1 MTLSTKHGGTCLA
14 LPSKPFVMDLT
25 IYMDISRNPGPTP
38 VSSLGLKENCTRF
51 GPSRSSSS
59 IDLHI
64 AYSKG
69 HLYSLRKSAASLFQS
84 LIVAVFTYAIEV
96 WGCAFYSKYLSRID
110 KLFARCYKLGYCLR
124 QYSILDIRRNRDMKL
139 WQRISSTNTAL
150 SDLLP
155 PQRTRQMR
163 TRSHN
168 YILPKVQT
176 SRFKSVFVN
185 RCLFNVIN
193 N

>member
-1 MTLSTKHGGTCLA
+1 MLCKGY
-14 LPSKPFVMDLT
+14 LPVTRGYVIYSADTATRAQPVGRCQVNISHAPKGQVNNLLIFHMVMF
-25 IYMDISRNPGPTP
+25 SR
-38 VSSLGLKENCTRF
+38 K
-51 GPSRSSSS
+51 
-59 IDLHI
+59 
-64 AYSKG
+64 
-69 HLYSLRKSAASLFQS
+69 LYSLELKSIGNASSRLYIIRICKYYGYSIKSLDLLFQS

-124 QYSILDIRRNRDMKL
+124 QYSILDIRRDRDMKL

-150 SDLLP
+150 SDLIPL
-155 PQRTRQMR
+155 QRTRQMR

-176 SRFKSVFVN
+176 SRQ
-185 RCLFNVIN
+185 
-193 N
+193 